1 MQGMASDPPP
11 EPGRGPQ
18 AKKPARARDR
28 KIRKGVRNVHLA
40 ALGWNFVTAPLVG
53 GGIGYVIDH
62 YAGTYPWAM
71 VIGLFLGFVSAF
83 IDLIRGVR

>member
-1 MQGMASDPPP
+1 MASGTSP
-11 EPGRGPQ
+11 EPSRGPE
-18 AKKPARARDR
+18 AKKTTSARDA

-53 GGIGYVIDH
+53 GGIGYVID
-62 YAGTYPWAM
+62 YYVGTYPWAM
-71 VIGLFLGFVSAF
+71 VVGLFLGFISAF